1 MKKFI
6 RSLFSCVIVIAM
18 IIPFSLNASA
28 AVGSEGYAVYNN
40 NVLQW
45 GNTSVNWH
53 TAIMYDRTRTYSSLP
68 VVHHPGSGYA
78 TFASWAAFM
87 GGTETS
93 SQYMGSYRPKAGIGS
108 VGRDDVRS
116 MSARIASDQVLYN
129 FGGQMYANN
138 SVLDTKYTIAPSD
151 ITHMRCD
158 GVVEYCYEYYS
169 YRIYGNDS
177 YWNISRATVYHHNHH
192 LGFVVTPYIQATQCM
207 TKVSS
212 VLP

>member
-6 RSLFSCVIVIAM
+6 RSLFSFMIVIAM
-18 IIPFSLNASA
+18 IVPFSLNASA
-28 AVGSEGYAVYNN
+28 AVGSEGYAVYND
-40 NVLQW
+40 NVAYKDIKL
-45 GNTSVNWH
+45 NWH

-78 TFASWAAFM
+78 TFASWADFM
-87 GGTETS
+87 GS
-93 SQYMGSYRPKAGIGS
+93 STYMGSYRPKAGIGS

-116 MSARIASDQVLYN
+116 MSARIASDRILYN
-129 FGGQMYANN
+129 LGGQMYANN

-158 GVVEYCYEYYS
+158 GVVEYCYEYYG

-192 LGFVVTPYIQATQCM
+192 LGFIVTPLIQATQCM